1 MKLIKMI
8 RKYKNIAVIL
18 IISLFF
24 LSGCVTSEEEK
35 AYIELSR
42 YLEKTYGEEF
52 YVSPITHRQ
61 GRFGWYY
68 EAYKVYPKSYTGTS
82 KEYDNY
88 YHGKGFVYPRE
99 NFRGGDT
106 YGKVLLNESANEF
119 YLPKLKELFGE
130 NVLPVLNVE
139 GYYEK
144 TDFQEEMA
152 RRREFYKE
160 DPDGEFFPISGGIYI
175 FGRVENDEDREKYR
189 EEIYKFLSFM
199 KETGT
204 FEYVSLGI
212 NIADERCLTD
222 YFKKNIENLLKAK
235 EKYKTSSEFIAY
247 RDKIFKEAEKEF
259 EQMSKEE
266 KQKRI
271 SEFNKSSLLES
282 DIDGYGVIY
291 HAGILSPKF
300 KDSEPR
306 AQSKRK
312 EYNDIKDVELL
323 NTMKILYMEYYR
335 KEDGE
340 IVEK

>member
-1 MKLIKMI
+1 MKLITMI

-130 NVLPVLNVE
+130 NVLPVLNIE

-204 FEYVSLGI
+204 FEYVAMQIKIL
-212 NIADERCLTD
+212 DERCLTD
-222 YFKKNIENLLKAK
+222 YFDKNKKELLEARQRYSTAKDYLAFREEFFKKCNNEYEQMTQEEKNIKMNN
-235 EKYKTSSEFIAY
+235 
-247 RDKIFKEAEKEF
+247 
-259 EQMSKEE
+259 
-266 KQKRI
+266 
-271 SEFNKSSLLES
+271 FNKS
-282 DIDGYGVIY
+282 DFNDYGNNSYFALY
-291 HAGILSPKF
+291 HMGLTSPKF
-300 KDSEPR
+300 KDSEPKDKSR
-306 AQSKRK
+306 RK
-312 EYNDIKDVELL
+312 EYNNIEDIQLL
-323 NTMKILYMEYYR
+323 NSVKIMYEEYYR
-335 KEDGE
+335 ADNGD
-340 IVEK
+340 IIEK

>member
-52 YVSPITHRQ
+52 YVSPITHKQ

-130 NVLPVLNVE
+130 NVLPVLNIE

-204 FEYVSLGI
+204 FEYVDLDI
-212 NIADERCLTD
+212 LVIDERILLDEFKNNTIGTLTELNEINEKYVSED
-222 YFKKNIENLLKAK
+222 KFLEKREKIMNKLNIYFDENKYYKSNIDEINRNNLRKDGAAIYTRGNNLLYLKA
-235 EKYKTSSEFIAY
+235 Y
-247 RDKIFKEAEKEF
+247 
-259 EQMSKEE
+259 
-266 KQKRI
+266 
-271 SEFNKSSLLES
+271 
-282 DIDGYGVIY
+282 
-291 HAGILSPKF
+291 SPKYI
-300 KDSEPR
+300 KSQKLDNREIR
-306 AQSKRK
+306 
-312 EYNDIKDVELL
+312 EYNSISDVKFDWE
-323 NTMKILYMEYYR
+323 R
-335 KEDGE
+335 WQ
-340 IVEK
+340 

>member
-204 FEYVSLGI
+204 FEYVDLDIIVIDDRELISNPRKLLENLSNDLSTDEWRKQRRILMKAGNKEFSDMSQEEISQKISLINKGEYLKEFYGGLLGI
-212 NIADERCLTD
+212 KV
-222 YFKKNIENLLKAK
+222 Y
-235 EKYKTSSEFIAY
+235 
-247 RDKIFKEAEKEF
+247 
-259 EQMSKEE
+259 
-266 KQKRI
+266 
-271 SEFNKSSLLES
+271 
-282 DIDGYGVIY
+282 
-291 HAGILSPKF
+291 SPKYI
-300 KDSEPR
+300 KSQGLDNREVR
-306 AQSKRK
+306 
-312 EYNDIKDVELL
+312 EYNLITDVKFDWE
-323 NTMKILYMEYYR
+323 MW
-335 KEDGE
+335 
-340 IVEK
+340 

>member
-24 LSGCVTSEEEK
+24 LSGCVTNEEEK

-204 FEYVSLGI
+204 FEYVELDI
-212 NIADERCLTD
+212 MIIDERVLT
-222 YFKKNIENLLKAK
+222 
-235 EKYKTSSEFIAY
+235 
-247 RDKIFKEAEKEF
+247 KEF
-259 EQMSKEE
+259 RENIFQTQE
-266 KQKRI
+266 KL
-271 SEFNKSSLLES
+271 SSNPKTRA
-282 DIDGYGVIY
+282 DIG
-291 HAGILSPKF
+291 
-300 KDSEPR
+300 
-306 AQSKRK
+306 KRK
-312 EYNDIKDVELL
+312 ERRSIMNELNEYFDFNKNYSEIINSYNKGSILENGSSEIAKNASLLYLRVYSPKLIHSKGWNKSNDPELYEEIKEYNTIADVEF
-323 NTMKILYMEYYR
+323 EW
-335 KEDGE
+335 EAW
-340 IVEK
+340 

>member
-1 MKLIKMI
+1 MEKSFLNNITWKKIMWFWIILTCTTLFIIYAILNRDPSKLLLNHLKS
-8 RKYKNIAVIL
+8 KYNKEFVIVYDGERSDG
-18 IISLFF
+18 IS
-24 LSGCVTSEEEK
+24 S
-35 AYIELSR
+35 
-42 YLEKTYGEEF
+42 
-52 YVSPITHRQ
+52 
-61 GRFGWYY
+61 WY
-68 EAYKVYPKSYTGTS
+68 EAEIYPKEFIGTAR
-82 KEYDNY
+82 EYDKY
-88 YHGKGFVYPRE
+88 YWAKGFVE
-99 NFRGGDT
+99 AGEVGDT
-106 YGKVLLNESANEF
+106 YGQVLLKESANKF
-119 YLPKLKELFGE
+119 YLSKLEELFGK
-130 NVLPVLNVE
+130 NVLPVIE
-139 GYYEK
+139 IDDK
-144 TDFQEEMA
+144 FCKFTDFE
-152 RRREFYKE
+152 KE
-160 DPDGEFFPISGGIYI
+160 LEDLKKINAPMPISGGIYI

-259 EQMSKEE
+259 EQMPKEE

>member
-130 NVLPVLNVE
+130 NVLPVLNIE

-144 TDFQEEMA
+144 IDFQEEMA

-175 FGRVENDEDREKYR
+175 WTRGK
-189 EEIYKFLSFM
+189 
-199 KETGT
+199 
-204 FEYVSLGI
+204 
-212 NIADERCLTD
+212 
-222 YFKKNIENLLKAK
+222 
-235 EKYKTSSEFIAY
+235 
-247 RDKIFKEAEKEF
+247 
-259 EQMSKEE
+259 
-266 KQKRI
+266 
-271 SEFNKSSLLES
+271 
-282 DIDGYGVIY
+282 
-291 HAGILSPKF
+291 
-300 KDSEPR
+300 
-306 AQSKRK
+306 
-312 EYNDIKDVELL
+312 
-323 NTMKILYMEYYR
+323 
-335 KEDGE
+335 
-340 IVEK
+340 

>member
-130 NVLPVLNVE
+130 NVLPVLNIE

-204 FEYVSLGI
+204 FEYVDLDI
-212 NIADERCLTD
+212 IFVDERALISNP
-222 YFKKNIENLLKAK
+222 KKLLENFPKGLSVEDKRELRRKMMKAG
-235 EKYKTSSEFIAY
+235 
-247 RDKIFKEAEKEF
+247 DKEF
-259 EQMSKEE
+259 ADMSQKEITE
-266 KQKRI
+266 KI
-271 SEFNKSSLLES
+271 NSINKGEYRKKFFGGLLY
-282 DIDGYGVIY
+282 IKVY
-291 HAGILSPKF
+291 SPKYIKSQGF
-300 KDSEPR
+300 EDEEIR
-306 AQSKRK
+306 
-312 EYNDIKDVELL
+312 EYDKVEDIKFDWE
-323 NTMKILYMEYYR
+323 TW
-335 KEDGE
+335 
-340 IVEK
+340 

>member
-18 IISLFF
+18 IISLLF

-204 FEYVSLGI
+204 FEYVKLDFSI
-212 NIADERCLTD
+212 IDERIITDEFTAKNLQQEILTI
-222 YFKKNIENLLKAK
+222 YEKALNNEITGEEFK
-235 EKYKTSSEFIAY
+235 EKRKKLLSEIKVPYKLNKNKLDEWNKGNIISIDDKLGMASTILFSKIISEKFIASNEY
-247 RDKIFKEAEKEF
+247 FYKDYPKKSYDKIE
-259 EQMSKEE
+259 
-266 KQKRI
+266 
-271 SEFNKSSLLES
+271 
-282 DIDGYGVIY
+282 
-291 HAGILSPKF
+291 
-300 KDSEPR
+300 
-306 AQSKRK
+306 
-312 EYNDIKDVELL
+312 DIKLD
-323 NTMKILYMEYYR
+323 Y
-335 KEDGE
+335 
-340 IVEK
+340 